1 MYQHKQQAIILKFNF
16 FGGVKIADYI
26 LWADRGTGA
35 SDIYTVA
42 ETLKTCSGAGS
53 VEVAGIG
60 PNIGQ
65 STGLSSRSS
74 GKIGVFQTN
83 GVGVQ
88 TPFDFETGIKKGY
101 YHFSKVIF
109 LWPQW
114 IGNQW
119 MTDEQIQS
127 HKIGDE
133 WDWNRQSG
141 YGDLNRKYTAAE
153 FFSDSVTTNIDL
165 VTAPTPEEAAQKICN
180 GNFVGKSGGT
190 QSQSGQ
196 SNTSPLLTGDMTFEE
211 LVGEICNGIDLLFL
225 VKRNVVV
232 VDDFESIFAEAKYI
246 RDNNTSSSAISEDIS
261 LWEME
266 EDSYNLEIN
275 QHGFYNTV
283 IVQYKDGSVKESFDS
298 LVRVYGEV
306 PITYHDPTID
316 KTTAI
321 MKAKAYLA
329 AHLRDLEMMVTTTML
344 TKAGV
349 DIGDIVSIENPL
361 TLTNKNRAI
370 EGRDPEFLFV
380 SGVSTNWDGDDLLTT
395 DIECKFAPTSPN
407 KLDVPTSGAGSG
419 QTPNSSSGSFGSNGV
434 SADGAQ
440 ICAIGKPSAV
450 GESHYGYSF
459 YRSVF
464 ENKCPFCGNN
474 TLIWGWNWAN
484 GASCGM
490 FQEKGTYECGSIEG
504 HVFCDSCDSD
514 FSCIDGK
521 DHMNPPRA
529 TLTRI
534 SGPTPSNEAEALKL
548 KNGEMK

>member
-1 MYQHKQQAIILKFNF
+1 
-16 FGGVKIADYI
+16 
-26 LWADRGTGA
+26 
-35 SDIYTVA
+35 
-42 ETLKTCSGAGS
+42 
-53 VEVAGIG
+53 
-60 PNIGQ
+60 
-65 STGLSSRSS
+65 
-74 GKIGVFQTN
+74 
-83 GVGVQ
+83 
-88 TPFDFETGIKKGY
+88 
-101 YHFSKVIF
+101 
-109 LWPQW
+109 
-114 IGNQW
+114 

-165 VTAPTPEEAAQKICN
+165 VSATTPEEAAQKICN
-180 GNFVGKSGGT
+180 GNFVGKSGGN
-190 QSQSGQ
+190 QSQGGQ

-232 VDDFESIFAEAKYI
+232 IDDFESIFAEAKYI

-283 IVQYKDGSVKESFDS
+283 IVEYKNGIVKESFDDF
-298 LVRVYGEV
+298 VRVYGEV
-306 PITYHDPTID
+306 PITYHEPTID

-370 EGRDPEFLFV
+370 EGRDPECLFV

-450 GESHYGYSF
+450 GESHYGNSF
-459 YRSVF
+459 YKSVF
-464 ENKCPFCGNN
+464 ENKCPFCGKN
-474 TLIWGWNWAN
+474 TLVWAWNWAN
-484 GASCGM
+484 GANYGYCPETQSNEG
-490 FQEKGTYECGSIEG
+490 GSIEG
-504 HVFCDSCDSD
+504 HIFCGPGGCDSD

-534 SGPTPSNEAEALKL
+534 SGPTPSSEAEALKL